1 MDKKLLRIACVTAFF
16 IWLINALANQ
26 FYWYSAM
33 WWFDIPMHI
42 LGGVFL
48 GFAAGALF
56 FKKIVGRSLCDSLV
70 TVVLFVVMLGIGW
83 EFFEYLVQSIIK
95 GSSQLAHIPDS
106 IKDIFMDM
114 MGGFFASYFVLRAI
128 KRYNRAHAN
137 VSDKRTSG

>member
-16 IWLINALANQ
+16 IWLVNALANR

-56 FKKIVGRSLCDSLV
+56 FKKIVKRSRRDIVV
-70 TVVLFVVMLGIGW
+70 TVVLFVLAVGIGW
-83 EFFEYLVQSIIK
+83 EFFEYIVQSIIK
-95 GSSQLAHIPDS
+95 GGTQLAHIPDS
-106 IKDIFMDM
+106 IKDMFMDIV
-114 MGGFFASYFVLRAI
+114 GGVIAACFVLRAI

-137 VSDKRTSG
+137 ISDK